1 MSLGGYGT
9 VYVGAT
15 AGSGGAAWL
24 EFPPLFGG
32 VAGADSIDGDLCHP
46 CGKGAEGRVR
56 GGGLDEY
63 PYGAL
68 AGALTGVAN
77 AGSLTST
84 AAAAK
89 GVP

>member
-24 EFPPLFGG
+24 APPPLFGG
-32 VAGADSIDGDLCHP
+32 MAVADSIEGDLCHP

-56 GGGLDEY
+56 GAGLDEY

-68 AGALTGVAN
+68 AGLLTGVVS